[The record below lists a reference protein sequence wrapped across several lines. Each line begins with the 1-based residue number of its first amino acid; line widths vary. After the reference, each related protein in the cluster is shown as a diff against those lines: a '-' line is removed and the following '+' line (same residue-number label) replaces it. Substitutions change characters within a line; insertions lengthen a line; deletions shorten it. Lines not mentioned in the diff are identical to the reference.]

1 MRKHLQSIKYWLIL
15 IILTGVIV
23 SSVQAQ
29 DPMFSQHF
37 NNPIYYNPAYIG
49 LNSGIRARMNYR
61 DQWVGLPQGYK
72 TFDFSMDMAER
83 AIPGSGGL
91 GLIALTDRAGGDQ
104 LTTTQI
110 GLGSSARVPLTENM
124 VTQVGFTVS
133 YVQKT
138 FDWDKL
144 VFTDQLHP
152 RYGVYTETEFDY
164 PEVNTIRYPDISL
177 GAIYRF
183 SQSGYRFT
191 KMQGT
196 VGMGVHH
203 VFEPNESPIGQ
214 QATLPPRWVY
224 HGDIVFEVESGRS
237 SYNRYSQK
245 GSFKFNPG
253 FILEK
258 QRENMIYS
266 FGVNVLKSNVYLG
279 VWFRN
284 QSIDL
289 FQATD
294 VTFMAG
300 VYAPFNKESRIKLM
314 YSYDYIIRE
323 SLNLAGR
330 TSHEISVVFEFDEF
344 SMFGG
349 RGGSGFG
356 DGYRRA
362 QSREMECCPF

>member
-1 MRKHLQSIKYWLIL
+1 MRKHLQSIRYL
-15 IILTGVIV
+15 IIVALLV
-23 SSVQAQ
+23 SSVSTLVQAQ

-49 LNSGIRARMNYR
+49 LNSGIRARLNYR

-72 TFDFSMDMAER
+72 TFDFTMDMAER
-83 AIPGSGGL
+83 SIPGSGGL
-91 GLIALTDRAGGDQ
+91 GLIALTDQAGAGQ
-104 LTTTQI
+104 VTTTQF

-124 VTQVGFTVS
+124 LAQVGFTLS
-133 YVQKT
+133 YVQKSI
-138 FDWDKL
+138 DWSKM

-152 RYGVYTETEFDY
+152 RYGVYQPSEFEY
-164 PEVNTIRYPDISL
+164 PETNTVRYPDISL

-196 VGMGVHH
+196 IGLGVHH
-203 VFEPNESPIGQ
+203 VFEPNESFIGQ
-214 QATLPPRWVY
+214 RAILPPRWVI
-224 HGDIVFEVESGRS
+224 HGDIVFDVESGHS

-253 FILEK
+253 FMYEK

-284 QSIDL
+284 QSINL
-289 FQATD
+289 FEATD
-294 VTFMAG
+294 AIFMAG
-300 VYAPFNKESRIKLM
+300 VYAPFNKESRIKLQ
-314 YSYDYIIRE
+314 YSYDYVIYE
-323 SLNLAGR
+323 PLNLAGKS
-330 TSHEISVVFEFDEF
+330 SHEISIVFEFDEF
-344 SMFGG
+344 SLFGG
-349 RGGSGFG
+349 GASGIG

-362 QSREMECCPF
+362 QSREMDCCPF